1 MIKIETKN
9 FQELST
15 DELYSILQ
23 LRSAIFVVEQDCVYQ
38 DLDGKDAFAIHVLG
52 KKEGELVAYTR
63 IFAPGAYFKEASIGR
78 VAVKK
83 QERQFGYGRE
93 IMLAS
98 IKAVQDYFKVSK
110 IHLIGTDLFDQ
121 ILPITG
127 ICRPGG
133 NLLGGRY
140 PPYCHG
146 QNQIRGNCLY
156 LDGFFV
162 AQIQVFQHG
171 IGKFIMPFGGDDS
184 KPMRIHSTDGVQK
197 KPFRF

>member
-1 MIKIETKN
+1 MIKIETKT
-9 FQELST
+9 FQELNT

-38 DLDGKDAFAIHVLG
+38 DLDGKDALAIHVLG

-98 IKAVQDYFKVSK
+98 IKALQNYFQESK
-110 IHLIGTDLFDQ
+110 IHLSAQTYLTKFYQ
-121 ILPITG
+121 S
-127 ICRPGG
+127 
-133 NLLGGRY
+133 LG
-140 PPYCHG
+140 
-146 QNQIRGNCLY
+146 
-156 LDGFFV
+156 FV
-162 AQIQVFQHG
+162 AQG
-171 IGKFIMPFGGDDS
+171 ETYLEDDIPHIAMF
-184 KPMRIHSTDGVQK
+184 KTK
-197 KPFRF
+197 